1 MPYTR
6 ITPSAFGR
14 EAIFYARGG
23 DHQKGHNDNEERN
36 LLIGSVNMLPDS
48 VMPFED
54 QMQPVWNH
62 ASSSNKTQVQR
73 IIGSFSPKE
82 LDPNDPNSPM
92 KAMAIA
98 QEFFEEYYPDRQVAI
113 FVQSDGVGGKI
124 HFHGIVNNVSLT
136 EHKGCTDDQ
145 RHFSYIKKSFNEVA
159 ERYIQLDFGDDEKD
173 RVTQHERTMRQ
184 KNANGENHYIWK
196 DDLKERIRIA
206 MSEADD
212 RTDYFAKLALH
223 GVEGTAKTSKSHG
236 DFILYELSDIS
247 GFEDKVPS
255 NLKARSYKLGTD
267 YGYEALDGEIQ
278 KRKSKPKTVKAPEPV
293 VVQKTPEELEEERKA
308 KEDAEAFV
316 QWCRKNSYDFYNNAD
331 IDFDKREEA
340 RTKYEA
346 YLQEKDTPNCEAKII
361 IDTQEIIEDTT
372 DMEDTEEVVVKVN
385 NATESEETIEDATSE
400 VIPKEDVEVN
410 ELRKRNMRL
419 QEQLLQDAEEIEKQA
434 SIQNDLDNLFGK

>member
-48 VMPFED
+48 IMSFED
-54 QMQPVWNH
+54 QMQPIWNH
-62 ASSSNKTQVQR
+62 ASSRNKTQVQR

-145 RHFSYIKKSFNEVA
+145 RHFSFIKKSFNEVA
-159 ERYIQLDFGDDEKD
+159 ARYIQLDFGDDEKD

-196 DDLKERIRIA
+196 DDLKNRIRIA
-206 MSEADD
+206 MSESDD
-212 RTDYFAKLALH
+212 RNDYFAKLALH

-247 GFEDKVPS
+247 GFEDKVPN

-267 YGYEALDGEIQ
+267 YGYEALDEEIQ
-278 KRKSKPKTVKAPEPV
+278 NRKSKPKTVKASEPV
-293 VVQKTPEELEEERKA
+293 VAPKTPEELEAERKA

-316 QWCRKNSYDFYNNAD
+316 QWCRENDYNFYSD
-331 IDFDKREEA
+331 TEIDFDKRDEA

-346 YLQEKDTPNCEAKII
+346 YLQEKDNSNYESQNII
-361 IDTQEIIEDTT
+361 EPEEIVEDTT
-372 DMEDTEEVVVKVN
+372 DEKETEEVVKVN
-385 NATESEETIEDATSE
+385 NTTAFEKPDEDVKHE
-400 VIPKEDVEVN
+400 VIPKEDIKVK
-410 ELRKRNMRL
+410 ELRERNRRL
-419 QEQLLQDAEEIEKQA
+419 QEQLLQDAEEMEQQA

>member
-48 VMPFED
+48 IMPFED

-62 ASSSNKTQVQR
+62 ASSRNKTQVQR

-212 RTDYFAKLALH
+212 RNDYFAKLALN

-247 GFEDKVPS
+247 GFEDKIPS

-267 YGYEALDGEIQ
+267 YGYEALDEEIQ
-278 KRKSKPKTVKAPEPV
+278 KRKSKPKTVKAPEPIV
-293 VVQKTPEELEEERKA
+293 VIKTPEELEADRKA
-308 KEDAEAFV
+308 QADAEAFIK
-316 QWCRKNSYDFYNNAD
+316 WCRENNYDFYNNGK

-340 RTKYEA
+340 RAKYDV
-346 YLQEKDTPNCEAKII
+346 YLQEKDNSNCESQNINESQDKA
-361 IDTQEIIEDTT
+361 EDTT
-372 DMEDTEEVVVKVN
+372 DVNAVEEVVKVN
-385 NATESEETIEDATSE
+385 MTTEAQEPIEETTSK
-400 VIPKEDVEVN
+400 VIPKEDIKVK
-410 ELRKRNMRL
+410 ELRERNRRL
-419 QEQLLQDAEEIEKQA
+419 QEQLLQDAEEMEKQT
-434 SIQNDLDNLFGK
+434 SIQNDLDNMFGK